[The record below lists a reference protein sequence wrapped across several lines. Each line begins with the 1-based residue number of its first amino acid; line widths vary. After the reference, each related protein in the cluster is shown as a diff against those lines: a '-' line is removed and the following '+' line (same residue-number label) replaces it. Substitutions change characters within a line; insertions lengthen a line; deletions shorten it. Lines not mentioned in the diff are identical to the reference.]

1 MLRGEHMKD
10 KDKQK
15 AIKRLKAFK
24 NAKGTL
30 SGMESV
36 AGKFKLRTAITSEDI
51 EDALDERYETKR

>member
-1 MLRGEHMKD
+1 MKD

-15 AIKRLKAFK
+15 AIRKLKAFK

-30 SGMESV
+30 SGMESL